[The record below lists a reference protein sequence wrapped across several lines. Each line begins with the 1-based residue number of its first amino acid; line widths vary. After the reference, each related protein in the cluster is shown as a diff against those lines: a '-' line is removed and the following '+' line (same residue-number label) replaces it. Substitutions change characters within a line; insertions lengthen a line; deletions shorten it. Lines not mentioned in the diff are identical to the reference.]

1 MPDQLDTWPS
11 TGCYEDIRLANS
23 SCLCP
28 PAVGQLFHGLVP
40 LMPTHLP
47 TWHRPDHR
55 WPYASPGPWGGRNG
69 WASSLHPQGHLAGR
83 GTSFGYVLGV
93 CEEGWGTSKKP
104 SMPSILSHTNL
115 SLLLESPPCR

>member
-28 PAVGQLFHGLVP
+28 PAVVHLFHGLVP

-47 TWHRPDHR
+47 TWQRLDHR

-69 WASSLHPQGHLAGR
+69 WASSLHPQGHLAGS
-83 GTSFGYVLGV
+83 GMSFGCWMSVRRAGGPV
-93 CEEGWGTSKKP
+93 K
-104 SMPSILSHTNL
+104 
-115 SLLLESPPCR
+115 SLPCSAF